1 MAQVACPVAGGG
13 VADGG
18 ARAPGGDAGP
28 GTTGPDA
35 GVVGVDVDAGDAGTF
50 AAPFLWAAIEL
61 AGAPSLGFVAQA
73 VPAAERVPAGEVRL
87 EEAGAA
93 FGLGTAVSQGNA
105 HGVGLALVDIDN
117 DGWDDLFV
125 INGRETPSKLW
136 HNLGGVFIDHT
147 APAGLSAIFSQLDGY
162 SIAAAD
168 VDHDGDIDVYVGARP
183 RDLLLLNLGDGT
195 FYNGTANAGAGG
207 PAVDQPGT
215 SSKIVSFGDIDGDG
229 WADLVSSYSS
239 LEQIG
244 KGYLLRNQGDGTFT
258 DATEATGFRP
268 SPTGNPCAALWTDY
282 DNDGDQDLM
291 VWNDR
296 GDRFENRVLLRNH
309 GGAFADVSA
318 ASGLH
323 AHNIGNPM
331 GIDAA
336 DINRDGFLDYYVA
349 DIGHNPLYLG
359 GPDGVFTNI
368 SEQAGTLA
376 DYSWGLGF
384 EDFNLD
390 GWPDIFVAQE
400 DNRLDRLYTHNQDTP
415 PTFTESRWVHN
426 PAAGAAHNV
435 AAVFADLDHD
445 GRIDVVRATT
455 DGSRVT
461 VFRNVTD
468 IGTNHWLEVRITDEP
483 GLGGTGAVAARV
495 VVKAGDVVQFR
506 DIRGGSSRGS
516 QNPLAV
522 RFGLGPYTG
531 AEWVAA
537 LFPDGRQLA
546 VRHVPADRVLDL
558 AHP

>member
-1 MAQVACPVAGGG
+1 
-13 VADGG
+13 
-18 ARAPGGDAGP
+18 
-28 GTTGPDA
+28 
-35 GVVGVDVDAGDAGTF
+35 
-50 AAPFLWAAIEL
+50 
-61 AGAPSLGFVAQA
+61 
-73 VPAAERVPAGEVRL
+73 
-87 EEAGAA
+87 
-93 FGLGTAVSQGNA
+93 
-105 HGVGLALVDIDN
+105 
-117 DGWDDLFV
+117 
-125 INGRETPSKLW
+125 
-136 HNLGGVFIDHT
+136 
-147 APAGLSAIFSQLDGY
+147 
-162 SIAAAD
+162 
-168 VDHDGDIDVYVGARP
+168 
-183 RDLLLLNLGDGT
+183 
-195 FYNGTANAGAGG
+195 
-207 PAVDQPGT
+207 
-215 SSKIVSFGDIDGDG
+215 
-229 WADLVSSYSS
+229 
-239 LEQIG
+239 
-244 KGYLLRNQGDGTFT
+244 
-258 DATEATGFRP
+258 
-268 SPTGNPCAALWTDY
+268 
-282 DNDGDQDLM
+282 M

-400 DNRLDRLYTHNQDTP
+400 DNRLDRLYTHNQDAP

-435 AAVFADLDHD
+435 AAAFADLDHD